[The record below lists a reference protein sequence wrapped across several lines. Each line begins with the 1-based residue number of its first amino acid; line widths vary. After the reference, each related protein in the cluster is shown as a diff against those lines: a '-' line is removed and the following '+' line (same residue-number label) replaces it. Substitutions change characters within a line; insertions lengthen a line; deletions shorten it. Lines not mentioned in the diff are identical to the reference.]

1 MSADRRLA
9 FARARWPVAV
19 AMRVVA
25 EALAALDTGPGMRR
39 SVFVGPRNLRRVGM
53 RDTTIAK
60 AMQPARGHEDL
71 H

>member
-9 FARARWPVAV
+9 FSRARWPVAV

-25 EALAALDTGPGMRR
+25 EALAALHTVPGMRR
-39 SVFVGPRNLRRVGM
+39 SVFIGARNVRRVGM
-53 RDTTIAK
+53 RDSTIAK
-60 AMQPARGHEDL
+60 AMQPARGYEDL